1 MRDDMIFI
9 ACLFSPASSASL
21 MKSASTLIGKMD
33 DVHMAKGYV
42 GVTFDVLYSEST
54 IVYLFVEAFP

>member
-1 MRDDMIFI
+1 MYDVWWM
-9 ACLFSPASSASL
+9 
-21 MKSASTLIGKMD
+21 ME

>member
-1 MRDDMIFI
+1 MCFE
-9 ACLFSPASSASL
+9 
-21 MKSASTLIGKMD
+21 MD